1 MRAED
6 QFAQTLLRLLR
17 KRGLILRV
25 ERSEGV
31 EPILHVSPKE
41 RVSIFM
47 RQAIPRVKEQLI
59 ALLASEGVGFCTGAD
74 GVVWKQQL
82 VRCPH
87 CQACDWGVIGIEKNE
102 GPEHEIWGC
111 QTCGII
117 PEEIER
123 ELAHTENMR
132 LVAMQKSV

>member
-6 QFAQTLLRLLR
+6 QFAKTLLRLLR
-17 KRGLILRV
+17 KRGMTLLV
-25 ERSEGV
+25 EHREGM
-31 EPILHVSPKE
+31 EPILHVSPKD

-59 ALLASEGVGFCTGAD
+59 ALLASEGIGVCTGAD

-82 VRCPH
+82 ARCH
-87 CQACDWGVIGIEKNE
+87 QCGACDWGVIDMENTE
-102 GPEHEIWGC
+102 GHEREIWGC

-117 PEEIER
+117 PEETER
-123 ELAHTENMR
+123 ALEHGEEDSR
-132 LVAMQKSV
+132 